1 MFWFDPFEPLSH
13 FVICPK
19 GSTCLYNVYV
29 PQGPKRPR
37 RSQRLLI
44 CHVKWIGTEWLES
57 LKCQCQSHISTEFSS
72 NIANPSSGS
81 SVLIFSSSVTLC
93 GQCRRPKRTGNPA
106 LRWELQPWSSPW
118 IFTLDLHPWS
128 SPWKL
133 KFQTLGSRLNL
144 ATWNWPRIWFQVLRD
159 RRGATSTT
167 LTAIRITSS
176 CSAHHIYCVALYF
189 CNITI
194 YVRPIHLD
202 SFFDTSKSEN

>member
-93 GQCRRPKRTGNPA
+93 GRCRRPKRTGNPA
-106 LRWELQPWSSPW
+106 LRWELQPWSSPLSFTL
-118 IFTLDLHPWS
+118 IFPFDLHLDLHPGSSPWS
-128 SPWKL
+128 SPLIFSL
-133 KFQTLGSRLNL
+133 KIKI
-144 ATWNWPRIWFQVLRD
+144 WNFGFQVKFINLEL
-159 RRGATSTT
+159 A
-167 LTAIRITSS
+167 
-176 CSAHHIYCVALYF
+176 
-189 CNITI
+189 
-194 YVRPIHLD
+194 
-202 SFFDTSKSEN
+202 